1 MDEKGNEIREIKKSM
16 KNFLRIAFILVLF
29 TIGATAQE
37 TLVVVNRDDSTLSII
52 DPKEMKV
59 LATIPTGDSPHE
71 VVISSD
77 GKTAVVSNYGGQ
89 KAGSSLSIIDL
100 EMQKETKRV
109 DLLPIMRPHGLV
121 EVSGKIYFTAEVN
134 NLVGR
139 YDLASGKTDWL
150 IGTGQSGSHML
161 VVTPDQKKIYT
172 ANVGSDTITAI
183 EFGAVPPAGSKITHI
198 PTGKQPEAID
208 LSPNGKE
215 VWVGLNVENSIQII
229 DTAQNKAV
237 EKINVGERP
246 YRIRFTPDGKQ
257 VIATI
262 PNTKELVVFE
272 AATRKEL
279 KRISL
284 ESYPLGLIF
293 SKDGKLAFVSVTQG
307 DFVLKID
314 LEKGEVIGKVAT
326 GKASD
331 GIALV
336 GM

>member
-1 MDEKGNEIREIKKSM
+1 MIKILKKSAIIWG
-16 KNFLRIAFILVLF
+16 LFIVITSTVF
-29 TIGATAQE
+29 AKE
-37 TLVVVNRDDSTLSII
+37 TLVVVNRDAAAVQII

-59 LATIPTGDSPHE
+59 LATVPTGDSPHE
-71 VVISSD
+71 VVVSSD

-100 EMQKETKRV
+100 ETNKETKRV
-109 DLLPIMRPHGLV
+109 DLLPMMRPHGLV
-121 EVSGKIYFTAEVN
+121 EISGKIYFTAEVN

-139 YDLASGKTDWL
+139 YDLAGGKVDWL

-172 ANVGSDTITAI
+172 ANVGSDTVTAI
-183 EFGAVPPAGSKITHI
+183 EFGAIPPAGSKIIHI
-198 PTGKQPEAID
+198 PVGKQPEAID
-208 LSPNGKE
+208 ISPNGKE
-215 VWVGLNVENSIQII
+215 VWVGLNAENAIQII
-229 DTAQNKAV
+229 DTTQNKAI

-257 VIATI
+257 AVATI
-262 PNTKELVVFE
+262 PNTKEIIVYD

-293 SKDGKLAFVSVTQG
+293 SKNGKLAFVSVTQS

-331 GIALV
+331 GIALAE
-336 GM
+336 M

>member
-1 MDEKGNEIREIKKSM
+1 MFNLGLNK
-16 KNFLRIAFILVLF
+16 FVVFVLLALTVSTVF
-29 TIGATAQE
+29 AKE
-37 TLVVVNRDDSTLSII
+37 TLVVVNRDAAAVQII
-52 DPKEMKV
+52 DPIEMKV
-59 LATIPTGDSPHE
+59 LATVPTGEGPHE
-71 VVISSD
+71 VVISAD
-77 GKTAVVSNYGGQ
+77 GKTAVVSNYGAQ

-100 EMQKETKRV
+100 ETQKETKRV
-109 DLLPIMRPHGLV
+109 DLFPLLKPHGLV
-121 EVSGKIYFTAEVN
+121 EVNGKIYFTAEVN
-134 NLVGR
+134 DLVGR
-139 YDLASGKTDWL
+139 YDLASGKIDWL
-150 IGTGQSGSHML
+150 IGTGQTASHML

-172 ANVGSDTITAI
+172 ANVASDTVTAI

-198 PTGKQPEAID
+198 PVGKQPEAID
-208 LSPNGKE
+208 ISPNGKE
-215 VWVGLNVENSIQII
+215 VWVGLNTENSIQII

-257 VIATI
+257 SVATI
-262 PNTKELVVFE
+262 PNTKEIAIFD
-272 AATRKEL
+272 AASRKEL

-293 SKDGKLAFVSVTQG
+293 SKDGKLAFISTTQG

-314 LEKGEVIGKVAT
+314 LEKGEVIGKVET

-331 GIALV
+331 GIALT

>member
-1 MDEKGNEIREIKKSM
+1 MFNSGLNKIV
-16 KNFLRIAFILVLF
+16 LLILLALTVSTVF
-29 TIGATAQE
+29 AKE
-37 TLVVVNRDDSTLSII
+37 TLVVVNRDAAAVQII
-52 DPKEMKV
+52 DPIEMKV
-59 LATIPTGDSPHE
+59 LATIPTGEGPHE
-71 VVISSD
+71 VVISAD
-77 GKTAVVSNYGGQ
+77 GKTAVVSNYGAQ

-100 EMQKETKRV
+100 ETQKETKRL
-109 DLLPIMRPHGLV
+109 DLLPMMRPHGLV
-121 EVSGKIYFTAEVN
+121 EISGKIYFTAEVN

-139 YDLASGKTDWL
+139 YDLASGKIDWM
-150 IGTGQSGSHML
+150 IGTGQTASHML

-172 ANVGSDTITAI
+172 ANVASDTVTAI
-183 EFGAVPPAGSKITHI
+183 EFGAVPPAGSRITHI
-198 PTGKQPEAID
+198 PVGKQPEAID
-208 LSPNGKE
+208 ISPNGKE
-215 VWVGLNVENSIQII
+215 VWVGLNTENSIQII

-257 VIATI
+257 AVATI
-262 PNTKELVVFE
+262 PNTKEIAIFD
-272 AATRKEL
+272 AASRKEL

-293 SKDGKLAFVSVTQG
+293 SKDGKLAFISTTQG

-314 LEKGEVIGKVAT
+314 LEKGEVIGKVET

-331 GIALV
+331 GIALT

>member
-1 MDEKGNEIREIKKSM
+1 M
-16 KNFLRIAFILVLF
+16 KNKLLNFTLNKLILFILLALSISNVF
-29 TIGATAQE
+29 AKE
-37 TLVVVNRDDSTLSII
+37 TLVVVNRDDSTVSII

-71 VVISSD
+71 VVITAD
-77 GKTAVVSNYGGQ
+77 GKTAVVSNYGAQ
-89 KAGSSLSIIDL
+89 KAGNSLSIIDL
-100 EMQKETKRV
+100 ETLKETKRV
-109 DLLPIMRPHGLV
+109 DLLPMMRPHGLV

-172 ANVGSDTITAI
+172 ANVGSDTVTAI
-183 EFGAVPPAGSKITHI
+183 EFGAVPPAGSRITHI
-198 PTGKQPEAID
+198 PVGKQPEAID
-208 LSPNGKE
+208 ISPNGKE
-215 VWVGLNVENSIQII
+215 VWTGLNAENAIQII
-229 DTAQNKAV
+229 DTTQNKAI

-246 YRIRFTPDGKQ
+246 YRIRFTSDGKQ
-257 VIATI
+257 AVATI
-262 PNTKELVVFE
+262 PNTKQLIIYDTT
-272 AATRKEL
+272 TRKEL

-293 SKDGKLAFVSVTQG
+293 SKDGKLAFVSVTQA

-314 LEKGEVIGKVAT
+314 LEKGEVIGKAAT

-331 GIALV
+331 GIALT